1 MTSNDDA
8 GWMTGAQV
16 GRLLSLAPGTPNN
29 WRALGKGP
37 RYVKLEGGVVR
48 YPRAGVLAWMDAQ
61 RAGRAA

>member
-1 MTSNDDA
+1 
-8 GWMTGAQV
+8 MTGAQV
-16 GRLLSLAPGTPNN
+16 GRLLSLAPGTLNN